1 MAIFNSYVK
10 LPEGILY
17 SYFWFWNL
25 ANKNRHFDWHKMEK
39 TWFGKQ
45 PFLQGRKTKLME
57 KKCTHTHTRFT
68 SLLGLSQCWRVQY
81 SILMQSWHTKPFVGP
96 LPPWLWAI
104 LPIMILPAG
113 FIKGFQ
119 PRRKC
124 WKHQETSGKHR
135 CVHMFWPSMFPD
147 FRRKVIL
154 HDWLVMS
161 HFSVYETIP
170 ARWKGKGDSS
180 NEQLNELKDPEYVPW
195 RFLARLWWSDIQ
207 NGV

>member
-1 MAIFNSYVK
+1 
-10 LPEGILY
+10 
-17 SYFWFWNL
+17 
-25 ANKNRHFDWHKMEK
+25 
-39 TWFGKQ
+39 
-45 PFLQGRKTKLME
+45 
-57 KKCTHTHTRFT
+57 
-68 SLLGLSQCWRVQY
+68 
-81 SILMQSWHTKPFVGP
+81 MQSWHTKPFVGP

-104 LPIMILPAG
+104 LPMMILPAG

-180 NEQLNELKDPEYVPW
+180 NEQFNELLGMIYDWVYHIRWFRWLTCWKFGW
-195 RFLARLWWSDIQ
+195 SKKRIGAREASTKYWYISLICDRA
-207 NGV
+207 

>member
-1 MAIFNSYVK
+1 MLEGTVVDFDAK
-10 LPEGILY
+10 LTYQAFCRSAATLIVSHPAYDDSPSGFYQRFPTSQEI
-17 SYFWFWNL
+17 
-25 ANKNRHFDWHKMEK
+25 
-39 TWFGKQ
+39 
-45 PFLQGRKTKLME
+45 RKHQE
-57 KKCTHTHTRFT
+57 T
-68 SLLGLSQCWRVQY
+68 SGNIR
-81 SILMQSWHTKPFVGP
+81 
-96 LPPWLWAI
+96 
-104 LPIMILPAG
+104 
-113 FIKGFQ
+113 
-119 PRRKC
+119 
-124 WKHQETSGKHR
+124 KHQETSGKHR